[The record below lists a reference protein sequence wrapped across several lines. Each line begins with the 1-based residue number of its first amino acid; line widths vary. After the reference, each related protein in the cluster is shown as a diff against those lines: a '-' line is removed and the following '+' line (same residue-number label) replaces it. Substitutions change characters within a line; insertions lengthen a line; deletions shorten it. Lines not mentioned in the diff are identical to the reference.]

1 MKGLFCVACF
11 GLGKPVVCC
20 CAVFVF
26 FGFAGGLFFFLFFL
40 LFVWPS
46 LFGVG
51 CLRAVVTELVARLRG
66 EGA

>member
-26 FGFAGGLFFFLFFL
+26 LVLLAALFFFVCVCLAGPFL
-40 LFVWPS
+40 GS
-46 LFGVG
+46 
-51 CLRAVVTELVARLRG
+51 VVCVLLLLN
-66 EGA
+66 

>member
-26 FGFAGGLFFFLFFL
+26 LVLLAAFFFLFFCVAGPFLGSVVCVL
-40 LFVWPS
+40 L
-46 LFGVG
+46 L
-51 CLRAVVTELVARLRG
+51 LN
-66 EGA
+66 

>member
-26 FGFAGGLFFFLFFL
+26 LVLLAALFFFFF
-40 LFVWPS
+40 FFFWPGV
-46 LFGVG
+46 FGVC
-51 CLRAVVTELVARLRG
+51 CLRAVVTELAARL
-66 EGA
+66 

>member
-26 FGFAGGLFFFLFFL
+26 LVLLAAFFLFFV
-40 LFVWPS
+40 F
-46 LFGVG
+46 LFGQVFLG
-51 CLRAVVTELVARLRG
+51 PVVCVLLLLD
-66 EGA
+66 